1 MRREDLSGVRIAGA
15 GMTPFG
21 RFADVSAVELARRA
35 ALAALDDAGI
45 APGEV
50 DSAFFGHVFAGRVAG
65 QRVLRGLGIG
75 GRPTMNVENACAS
88 GATALRLA
96 LLEVADGR
104 ANVALAVGFDKLT
117 ALGRGVIPPDEHD
130 LEGALG
136 RTNPATY
143 ALMAKRHMA
152 EYGTTPEQLALV
164 AVKARA
170 AGARNPRAQVRDPM
184 TVEDVLSARV
194 IADPLTRWQCCPTG
208 DGAAAVV
215 VTTAKRAG
223 ERAVRVLA
231 SALRGGTR
239 RPRGDRMVNHP
250 VTTLTARDAYRQAGI
265 GPEDVDMAEVHDA
278 FTIAELV
285 HTEDLGFCEPGAGG
299 EYLRSGATAPDGER
313 PVNPSGGLLAR
324 GHPLGATG
332 LAQVVELT
340 AQLRGEAGEL
350 QAGRPRIAL
359 AQCEGGVVYGLDA
372 GLCAI
377 HILAV

>member
-1 MRREDLSGVRIAGA
+1 MRRQDLDSVRIAGA

-21 RFADVSAVELARRA
+21 RFPDMSADELAQRA

-45 APGEV
+45 GPREV
-50 DSAFFGHVFAGRVAG
+50 DSAFFGHVFSGRVAG
-65 QRVLRGLGIG
+65 QRVLRALGIE

-104 ANVALAVGFDKLT
+104 ADVALAVGFDKLT

-143 ALMAKRHMA
+143 ALMAKRHIA
-152 EYGTTPEQLALV
+152 EYGTTAEQLALV

-170 AGARNPRAQVRDPM
+170 AGARNPRAQVRTEV
-184 TVEDVLSARV
+184 TVEEVLSDRM

-215 VTTAKRAG
+215 VTAADRV
-223 ERAVRVLA
+223 RDRPVRVLA
-231 SALRGGTR
+231 SALRSGTR

-250 VTTLTARDAYRQAGI
+250 VTALTAQDAYRQAGI
-265 GPEDVDMAEVHDA
+265 GPREVDMAEVHDA
-278 FTIAELV
+278 FSIAELV
-285 HTEDLGFCEPGAGG
+285 HTEDLGFCRAGEG
-299 EYLRSGATAPDGER
+299 GKYLQSGATARDGER

-332 LAQVVELT
+332 LAQVVELVG
-340 AQLRGEAGEL
+340 QLRGEAGEL
-350 QAGRPRIAL
+350 QAGRPRVAL